1 MPILIY
7 IYICMPDSLLGTST
21 SIENA
26 VKRNTRRNWP
36 DGWDGLRVGGQRLD
50 FEGIICYL
58 IIMGNQNG
66 KVEELCPAVTTS
78 GPGAVGLTSVA
89 RCLISGLTLSHKCL
103 DWA

>member
-21 SIENA
+21 SIENV
-26 VKRNTRRNWP
+26 VKRNTRRDWP

-58 IIMGNQNG
+58 R
-66 KVEELCPAVTTS
+66 A
-78 GPGAVGLTSVA
+78 
-89 RCLISGLTLSHKCL
+89 LTLSWETNTEKLRSFVRQRQHPAL
-103 DWA
+103 APSA